1 MINISRQ
8 VLYVHQLLS
17 IRDRNSSSYRDLMIG
32 GMLMFI
38 GIRFFLMLLLTYI
51 GFKGFGVGLAWLK
64 EFFEAI
70 KPGSRK
76 NDD

>member
-1 MINISRQ
+1 
-8 VLYVHQLLS
+8 
-17 IRDRNSSSYRDLMIG
+17 
-32 GMLMFI
+32 MFI

-70 KPGSRK
+70 KPGGSRR